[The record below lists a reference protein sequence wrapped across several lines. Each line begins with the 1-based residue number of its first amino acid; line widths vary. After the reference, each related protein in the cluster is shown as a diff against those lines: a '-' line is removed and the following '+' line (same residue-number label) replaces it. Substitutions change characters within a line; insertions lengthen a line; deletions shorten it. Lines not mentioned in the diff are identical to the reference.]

1 VAAMPDRETLE
12 LVQKIDEL
20 LERAERARDLVTLRL
35 MKIRIKIAK
44 LEAELKEKRRSGG
57 GE

>member
-1 VAAMPDRETLE
+1 MPDRETLE

-20 LERAERARDLVTLRL
+20 IERAERARDLVTLRL
-35 MKIRIKIAK
+35 MKIRIKIAR